1 MEDLPDQQKIVM
13 QLRDIEQYEF
23 KEISKML
30 NIKEATIRV
39 SLSRARKTLRS
50 KLIKIQSYGVG

>member
-1 MEDLPDQQKIVM
+1 M

-23 KEISKML
+23 NEISKML